1 MATFDIHIG
10 IVKKYVS
17 SNRLFRSFQD
27 QSNVELGIALN
38 STMKRSFMI
47 CDNSS
52 PSKPKNLIRG

>member
-38 STMKRSFMI
+38 STMNEELYDLRQQ
-47 CDNSS
+47 
-52 PSKPKNLIRG
+52 LTQ

>member
-10 IVKKYVS
+10 IVKKYV

-38 STMKRSFMI
+38 STMNEKLYDLRQQL
-47 CDNSS
+47 NQ
-52 PSKPKNLIRG
+52 